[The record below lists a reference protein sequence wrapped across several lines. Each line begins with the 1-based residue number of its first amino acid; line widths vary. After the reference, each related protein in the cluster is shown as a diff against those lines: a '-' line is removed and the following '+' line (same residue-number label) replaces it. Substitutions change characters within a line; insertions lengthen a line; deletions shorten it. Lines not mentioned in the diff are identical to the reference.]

1 MRLLRVIG
9 MGAGSLGH
17 ISHDAA
23 AALASSDAVVALNK
37 GDAKADLLELR
48 RRILAAHAPDLP
60 LLTVDDPSRDRH
72 PAGAPEYHRE
82 VQRWHQERARLLA
95 DTITSSLS
103 DGQTAAF
110 LVWGDPSLYDSTLR
124 IIERMQNRGL
134 ECRTEVYP
142 GITAVQALTAAHRIL
157 INRIGEPIMVT
168 TGRQLQK
175 DLDTS
180 DTTSRIKAVA
190 NTVVM
195 LDGKTAWTHPGIDR
209 DHTYMW
215 WGAYVSTDK
224 QVLRKGWVGDI
235 ADEVARTKAELRA
248 EHGWI
253 MDTYLLRYFD
263 PDGDD
268 QPETLMT

>member
-60 LLTVDDPSRDRH
+60 LLTVDDPPRDRH
-72 PAGAPEYHRE
+72 PAGTPEYHRE

-124 IIERMQNRGL
+124 II
-134 ECRTEVYP
+134 
-142 GITAVQALTAAHRIL
+142 
-157 INRIGEPIMVT
+157 
-168 TGRQLQK
+168 
-175 DLDTS
+175 
-180 DTTSRIKAVA
+180 
-190 NTVVM
+190 
-195 LDGKTAWTHPGIDR
+195 
-209 DHTYMW
+209 
-215 WGAYVSTDK
+215 
-224 QVLRKGWVGDI
+224 
-235 ADEVARTKAELRA
+235 
-248 EHGWI
+248 
-253 MDTYLLRYFD
+253 
-263 PDGDD
+263 
-268 QPETLMT
+268 

>member
-60 LLTVDDPSRDRH
+60 LLTVDDPPRDRH
-72 PAGAPEYHRE
+72 PAGTPEY
-82 VQRWHQERARLLA
+82 HQERARLLA

-157 INRIGEPIMVT
+157 INRIGEPITVT

-175 DLDTS
+175 DLDTP
-180 DTTSRIKAVA
+180 DGASRIKAVA

-195 LDGKTAWTHPGIDR
+195 LDGKTAWTHPGINR

-235 ADEVARTKAELRA
+235 ADDVAQTKADLRA
-248 EHGWI
+248 QHGWI